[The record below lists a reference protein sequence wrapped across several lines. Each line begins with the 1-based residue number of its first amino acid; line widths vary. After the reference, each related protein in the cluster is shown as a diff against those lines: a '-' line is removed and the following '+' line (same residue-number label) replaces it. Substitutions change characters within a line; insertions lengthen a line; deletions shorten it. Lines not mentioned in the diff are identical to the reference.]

1 MTLLDQCMA
10 AYEEGCRNG
19 WDEDDRIPM
28 QRTLRYLAR
37 QIQLRHSA
45 SSGYQIA
52 QLLINAANDTTSPVS
67 LPRQTVASR

>member
-1 MTLLDQCMA
+1 MSLLNDCMA

-19 WDEDDRIPM
+19 WDEDDRVPM

-45 SSGYQIA
+45 RSGHQIA
-52 QLLINAANDTTSPVS
+52 QLLLNASYDAPSTVS
-67 LPRQTVASR
+67 LPRQIATRR